1 MASFLVTGW
10 VMGLMLF
17 LAICSVIL
25 AAVSFF
31 KEEKWLVAG
40 AVSIVATILFGAAW
54 NYGATHTVVQPN
66 TRVVVVDKVTGAPV
80 GGIRTPGITSKP
92 YIQYAILEYPGVAD
106 RSFCYD
112 TTPALKEGYELRFTI
127 CGVYDARSLDWIQMY
142 QQYDFVNEK
151 QMIDYWGVQTKELI
165 SGALKDVDY
174 TKIVQ
179 DRAGVANDTR
189 AAIQPWFDDF
199 GVPVS
204 RLTLANWDPTSE
216 KVKSLMDDASSAS
229 LKKTVEQQL
238 KIAAEAARARQLYEV
253 ETANLINEERGKGLS
268 TLFNSLGITDDS
280 AKAYLA
286 SQTIW
291 NQFAQNPP
299 AGTQLYFGVPIAV
312 QQNQQTAP
320 AEAPQA
326 PKP

>member
-10 VMGLMLF
+10 VTGLMLF
-17 LAICSVIL
+17 LAVCSLIIAL
-25 AAVSFF
+25 VSFL
-31 KEEKWLVAG
+31 KEDKWLVAG
-40 AVSIVATILFGAAW
+40 AVSVLTTILFGFAW
-54 NYGATHTVVQPN
+54 YFGVTHIVVQPN
-66 TRVVVVDKVTGAPV
+66 TRMVVIDKISGAPV
-80 GGIRTPGITSKP
+80 GGIRTPGITTRP
-92 YIQYAILEYPGVAD
+92 VFQYAILQYPGVVD
-106 RSFCYD
+106 KSFCYD
-112 TTPALKEGYELRFTI
+112 TKPALKEGYELVFTI
-127 CGVYDARSLDWIQMY
+127 CGVYDARSLDWVRMY
-142 QQYDFVNEK
+142 EQYDFRGESDMVG
-151 QMIDYWGVQTKELI
+151 YWAVQTKELI
-165 SGALKDVDY
+165 SGSLKEVDY

-179 DRAGVANDTR
+179 DREGVAAGTK

-199 GVPVS
+199 GVKVS
-204 RLTLANWDPTSE
+204 RLTLANWDATSE

-238 KIAAEAARARQLYEV
+238 KIAAEAARDRQLYEV

-268 TLFNSLGITDDS
+268 TLFNSLGLTDDS

-312 QQNQQTAP
+312 QQNQVPSVP
-320 AEAPQA
+320 AQA
-326 PKP
+326 PNP